1 MNAPDPLLPL
11 FDVQS
16 QPDERQIAIDAV
28 GVHGLRHP
36 LTIQSGAVLLPTIA
50 TVTMTVGLGAHL
62 RGTHMSRFVE
72 LLEAQ
77 SDPVDQRRFGVMV
90 QAMVKRLE
98 ADSGAIDLRFPW
110 FVIKH
115 APVSGARSRL
125 DHEVRWQGR
134 LHEGHYTFQM
144 GVRVPVTSLCPC
156 SRAISDY
163 GAHNQRSI
171 VAIEAELA
179 AQTPIDELV
188 AIAERNASCEIY
200 GLLKRGDEKY
210 VTERAYDNP
219 RFVEDLVRN
228 VAADLDRDSRVVRY
242 RVEAE
247 NFESIHNHS
256 AFARV
261 VRDRSRKTGTQ
272 GIPS

>member
-16 QPDERQIAIDAV
+16 QRDDRQIAIDAV

-36 LTIQSGAVLLPTIA
+36 LTIQSGTVLLPTIA

-77 SDPVDQRRFGVMV
+77 SDPVDQRRFGTMV
-90 QAMVKRLE
+90 QAMVNRLE

-125 DHEVRWQGR
+125 DHEVRWHGR
-134 LHEGHYTFQM
+134 LHEGRYTFRM

-171 VAIEAELA
+171 VSIEAELA

-261 VRDRSRKTGTQ
+261 VRDRLRETRTQ
-272 GIPS
+272 GTPS